1 MATAQAQKIIDA
13 LQSMAAKNDVSARL
27 EAGSDSGNSSDLW
40 LAPSISANIPVADGL
55 TLSPSVSTDL
65 YQPKYSS
72 DDGKTYK
79 TGGFRSTVPYFRLG
93 LGYNF

>member
-1 MATAQAQKIIDA
+1 MATAQAQKLIDA
-13 LQSMAAKNDVSARL
+13 LQSMAAENNVNARL
-27 EAGSDSGNSSDLW
+27 EGGSNSGNSSDLW
-40 LAPSISANIPVADGL
+40 LAPSIGANIPVADGL

-72 DDGKTYK
+72 DDGKTHT
-79 TGGFRSTVPYFRLG
+79 TGGFRSTAPYFRLG